1 VASPAVAGIALAA
14 PEERSLALALVHF
27 PAAVAAALEHH
38 RPNLLCDHLF
48 ATANALNRFYAECP
62 VLAAPEAGV
71 RESRLALVEAT
82 ARVLERGLEILGIPA
97 LARM

>member
-1 VASPAVAGIALAA
+1 MSPSARGIALAA
-14 PEERSLALALVHF
+14 PEERALALALVHF
-27 PAAVAAALEHH
+27 PEAVAAALEHH

-62 VLAAPEAGV
+62 VLSAEPAV
-71 RESRLALVEAT
+71 REARLAVVEAT